1 MANTAAYN
9 GFQQYSG
16 TGSAPTYEQV
26 AVTIASTSTTAIYNC
41 MVRAEPGKE

>member
-1 MANTAAYN
+1 MANTAAFN

-26 AVTIASTSTTAIYNC
+26 EVQIAYNASAF
-41 MVRAEPGKE
+41 AEADGLV